1 MGKVGD
7 SSVALGEGAAIVS
20 SQKLRGTLVLVG
32 SFYFCML
39 CCISTAQGASVLF
52 VVHDASS
59 IWEHEVEYKYRL
71 EQAGYNVIPMTYSD
85 VTSSINLSGYG
96 FVYWTDFTGEGIS
109 DPYADVMIDELVEQ
123 AVPFMSP
130 NPKFA
135 IKWGLGTNAHPYI
148 GGTEWLWDQTDIT
161 VLDASHPIF
170 NDIFS
175 GSLQVYRFGDIF
187 SFIGVLADD
196 STLSPDAVKLASTYN
211 SFYNVD
217 ELSII
222 EFPAGATQT
231 DLSAGHAAPTAKF
244 IHMGMGDETP
254 DTNPYPPFE
263 DYSRANDHENFWEI
277 FVNAAYYLAVK
288 PLRLEA
294 GVSEDIEATFNGQG
308 SIIEASTT
316 GKLILLNK
324 EAYPGKYG
332 FNITLGNTNHTDLSE
347 TYYVGDLAPGE
358 NPIADYQVL
367 KDPHINLTFDWS
379 TSFDRSL
386 RYGLEETI
394 DYEII
399 ISNPSPD
406 DLRDVSMLIPLPEN
420 LSRLDVLGVE
430 PSNGL
435 LYDAE
440 NEQLTWTCDLES
452 LEEVALSFRVDVKAT
467 DPVFFTDR
475 VLRDVFEVSVEYEVD
490 ESLSG
495 LTVEDV
501 AGNEFYVAD
510 LEESSYAT
518 SSRVSLTEDLDITIL
533 SKTVLAWTTDDP
545 NAEFIE
551 KLAEKKPDVYFD
563 SAHTKA
569 EFFSKLRN
577 GFYSVIF
584 LANTKSAN
592 ELTDP
597 EINEIKGSL
606 SSYDSI
612 GKGLI
617 VSGFG
622 LKYAPELGGVVG
634 GKYIGSLPMGEKF
647 EIRPVVITEAHPI
660 TQGYEGTELS
670 AVGWAVRVVPE
681 SSVPLARF
689 EDIMPGNARGKP
701 SHLKELPAVTVS
713 AYGSGSGVLFAPD
726 IGASSAEGFNEEE
739 WFEMASRAI
748 DWISASSGVGA
759 SIGIEKDANPK
770 SITVKTTP
778 SDKSND
784 NKHAKVRVTVKN
796 TGSLDLFNVYVAE
809 TLPAGLTLI
818 NGTLNKSVGT
828 LNVGD
833 SYTFNYSFWMPADY
847 PTTYE
852 LVTTVTSTDS
862 RGKEHSFEQ
871 SLYLEVELPPGV
883 NISRYKDNGS
893 SIRIVK
899 RLGKQGDKTK
909 VTIDL
914 LNRDKLP
921 VKGVW
926 IEETIPEEVY
936 KETHTGVFSNNGLFW
951 DLETVEKK
959 ASVEYFLRFPDVDEP
974 TTYELKTVVEYQ
986 TLEDFKTLEE
996 ISYVTISPKG
1006 DIDLTEGKRASK
1018 IIERG
1023 KGYSKVHMGS
1033 RHTKWGGGTSHGK
1046 KKGHD
1051 KDKGKPDKPPK
1062 DKDPGKGKK
1071 H

>member
-1 MGKVGD
+1 
-7 SSVALGEGAAIVS
+7 
-20 SQKLRGTLVLVG
+20 
-32 SFYFCML
+32 ML
-39 CCISTAQGASVLF
+39 CCISIAQGASVLF
-52 VVHDASS
+52 VVEDASN
-59 IWEHEVEYKYRL
+59 IGEYEVEYKYRL

-135 IKWGLGTNAHPYI
+135 IKWGLGTNAHPNCD
-148 GGTEWLWDQTDIT
+148 GTEWLWDQTDIT

-170 NDIFS
+170 NDIFFS
-175 GSLQVYRFGDIF
+175 GSLQVYRFGDIPRF
-187 SFIGVLADD
+187 SGVLADD
-196 STLSPDAVKLASTYN
+196 STLSPDAVKLASTYD

-217 ELSII
+217 ELGII

-231 DLSAGHAAPTAKF
+231 DLSTGHAAPTAKF
-244 IHMGMGDETP
+244 IHIGMGDETP
-254 DTNPYPPFE
+254 DTNPYPPY
-263 DYSRANDHENFWEI
+263 DQSSIANDHENFWEI
-277 FVNAAYYLAVK
+277 FVNAAYYLAGMPSGTDK
-288 PLRLEA
+288 
-294 GVSEDIEATFNGQG
+294 
-308 SIIEASTT
+308 
-316 GKLILLNK
+316 
-324 EAYPGKYG
+324 
-332 FNITLGNTNHTDLSE
+332 TL
-347 TYYVGDLAPGE
+347 P
-358 NPIADYQVL
+358 
-367 KDPHINLTFDWS
+367 
-379 TSFDRSL
+379 
-386 RYGLEETI
+386 TI
-394 DYEII
+394 
-399 ISNPSPD
+399 
-406 DLRDVSMLIPLPEN
+406 
-420 LSRLDVLGVE
+420 
-430 PSNGL
+430 
-435 LYDAE
+435 
-440 NEQLTWTCDLES
+440 
-452 LEEVALSFRVDVKAT
+452 
-467 DPVFFTDR
+467 
-475 VLRDVFEVSVEYEVD
+475 
-490 ESLSG
+490 
-495 LTVEDV
+495 
-501 AGNEFYVAD
+501 
-510 LEESSYAT
+510 
-518 SSRVSLTEDLDITIL
+518 
-533 SKTVLAWTTDDP
+533 TVLAWTTDDP

-622 LKYAPELGGVVG
+622 LKYVPELGGVLG
-634 GKYIGSLPMGEKF
+634 DKYIGSLPMGEKF
-647 EIRPVVITEAHPI
+647 EIRPVVITEDHPI

-681 SSVPLARF
+681 RSAPLARF

-701 SHLKELPAVTVS
+701 SYLKELPAVTVS

-739 WFEMASRAI
+739 WLEMASRAI

-784 NKHAKVRVTVKN
+784 NKHAKVRTTVKN

-818 NGTLNKSVGT
+818 NGTLDKSVGT

-833 SYTFNYSFWMPADY
+833 SYTFNYSFWVPADY

-1006 DIDLTEGKRASK
+1006 DIDLTEGKRTSK
-1018 IIERG
+1018 IKERG